1 MADGAKPAGDI
12 LTKEKAERFL
22 ESDVINESTQT
33 PAFDL
38 ERSTPLGTL
47 KNMIRLHHTSN
58 TSKDKNV
65 VLAQI
70 LKIEEGFQ
78 PLYVIAEGQ
87 DTENKTQLVRFRVL
101 SDRRHYWIPEPKS
114 SEDAERISLHPLAKH
129 DMPIGETAS
138 PLQVGDLVD
147 VQIKDNQGQ
156 YSSYLDTAIILG
168 RSGHMNSIG
177 NFIQGRRCTDISLP
191 PLPKDSNV
199 DNIAK
204 DPCLIVGTTSD
215 FDLNKIK
222 NRSKELGKKITF
234 PMYPLDAPYQVNSQ
248 WGKIRNLAHY
258 KRPQPHLGT
267 DYECSIGDALKAP
280 LDGEV
285 VKAQR
290 YAGYG
295 NIILLKHTSYSTE
308 ANGDPVIFYT
318 LFAHLGTD
326 DTEPRDRGTLVKKG
340 QRVKRGQTIGS
351 GGNSGVKTKRP
362 GRDGSHLH
370 FEYLV
375 DSSGIK
381 TADQMLSKGNKR
393 AVSKDPETQFFRR
406 AFFEDTTAAKKNKQ
420 RERQERSKPVRGG
433 RY

>member
-168 RSGHMNSIG
+168 RSGHMNSLG
-177 NFIQGRRCTDISLP
+177 NFIQGRRCTNMTLP

-204 DPCLIVGTTSD
+204 DPCLTIGTNGEYNLPDAKKESD
-215 FDLNKIK
+215 LRNKK
-222 NRSKELGKKITF
+222 LVF
-234 PMYPLDAPYQVNSQ
+234 PRYPLDAPYKVNSQ
-248 WGKIRNLAHY
+248 WGKMRNLAHY
-258 KRPQPHLGT
+258 SRPQPHLGT

-295 NIILLKHTSYSTE
+295 NIILLKHTKYALGPTS
-308 ANGDPVIFYT
+308 APVVFYT

-326 DTEPRDRGTLVKKG
+326 NDDPGPTPGERGIFVKKG
-340 QRVKRGQTIGS
+340 QRVKRGQTIGF

-381 TADQMLSKGNKR
+381 TADQMLNKGNKR
-393 AVSKDPETQFFRR
+393 KVSKDPETEFFRR
-406 AFFEDTTAAKKNKQ
+406 GFFEQPANKP
-420 RERQERSKPVRGG
+420 KPLSSPVGVPQDA
-433 RY
+433 